1 MRTPGITE
9 IYDIV
14 SKMNGSFCSV
24 DIFRELIC
32 PEWTYWEETRAKGMI
47 NKALRNLVKW
57 GTIIP
62 TGDRVR
68 SGYGNN
74 YVMYRRC

>member
-24 DIFRELIC
+24 DIVRELIC
-32 PEWTYWEETRAKGMI
+32 PEWTDWEETRAKGMI

-57 GTIIP
+57 GTIVP
-62 TGDRVR
+62 TGDRIR

-74 YVMYRRC
+74 YVIYRRC

>member
-32 PEWTYWEETRAKGMI
+32 
-47 NKALRNLVKW
+47 
-57 GTIIP
+57 
-62 TGDRVR
+62 R
-68 SGYGNN
+68 SGRIG
-74 YVMYRRC
+74 RRRGPRA